1 VTKPRSSRRGVSRR
15 TLLRNSAAAVAGGAT
30 LVASGGALS
39 AAAGGGAR
47 QAAAPAIQQ
56 GRNTGRRFRT
66 FLRFGTGTVVEDVRL
81 LAMQP
86 RQVPGIS
93 LALLGRTIHPGQQ
106 GGLHAVRDIP
116 RFVKLIEKGKIDAKS
131 MITRTY
137 RIEDTR
143 QAVQTRPTAR
153 S

>member
-1 VTKPRSSRRGVSRR
+1 
-15 TLLRNSAAAVAGGAT
+15 
-30 LVASGGALS
+30 
-39 AAAGGGAR
+39 
-47 QAAAPAIQQ
+47 
-56 GRNTGRRFRT
+56 
-66 FLRFGTGTVVEDVRL
+66 
-81 LAMQP
+81 M
-86 RQVPGIS
+86 
-93 LALLGRTIHPGQQ
+93 
-106 GGLHAVRDIP
+106 RDIP